1 MHKLT
6 SQEEEAMRAIW
17 AEQGG
22 FISELLERMPQPQPP
37 HTTLASTLKNLE
49 KKGYV
54 TAQKLGNSFYYRPL
68 IDQQAYKKERMTEFV
83 GHYFNHSFRDMVAFF
98 TTQQQISPQDLQEII
113 HLIESGEDH

>member
-6 SQEEEAMRAIW
+6 TQEEEAMRAVW
-17 AEQGG
+17 ARQGG
-22 FISELLERMPQPQPP
+22 FISELLELLPPPQPP

-54 TAQKLGNSFYYRPL
+54 TAQKLGNSFCYRPL
-68 IDQQAYKKERMTEFV
+68 IDQEAYKKEMMTDFV

-98 TTQQQISPQDLQEII
+98 TTQQQLSSQDLQEII
-113 HLIESGEDH
+113 HLIESGDSQ